1 MAHPRA
7 WLLALALLTLVVL
20 TLPAA
25 AATARSQAHLPVEF
39 EINQGQSDPRVTF
52 LAHGAGATLYLT
64 SNGTSIRL
72 VAGSAH
78 AAGPRASKAPHAA
91 VVTTTWLGA
100 STHPAIEGQGPLEAR
115 SNYFIGNN
123 PSRWRTN
130 VPHFARVRYRGLYP
144 GIDLVYYGSAS
155 RGYGSA
161 SDGRDEASGG
171 SGSASTD
178 GGDVPRLEYDLIV
191 APGADPGVIRLAVDG
206 AESATVDER
215 GDLRLTTAAG
225 VMIQQKPVV
234 YQEIDGAHRP
244 VAGSYTLRRVH
255 ANEGRSRGRYEVGIA
270 LGSYDPA
277 RPLVIDPVLDLS
289 SYWGGSADDVAT
301 AIAVDANTG
310 AIALAGYTDS
320 TMDFP
325 IVDPVPGVSVTG
337 ASTYAFVTKLNQTQ
351 KVVSYSTF
359 IGGINVESGNP
370 PTTEAM
376 GVEMDNSGSVFV
388 TGWTNTTDFPIEP
401 NDSSSND
408 FAYQVNYGGGD
419 SDAFVMKIEKK
430 GNAIKYATYL
440 GGTGSDQANSIRIT
454 ASNAFVTGTTSSTDF
469 PTKVPWQSTYGGGA
483 SDAFVAEVD
492 SKGKSLAFSTYLGG
506 SGEEQGLA
514 LAIGSGGSSTVTGW
528 TNSYDFPTHVGQAS
542 HNPLQKTYGGGL
554 SDAFVTHLS
563 GDGRSVLYSTYLGG
577 SGDDVGYAIF
587 EASNTPFVTGSTTSK
602 NSDVNP
608 FPTTTNAIQTDNAG
622 GEDAFISRLDT
633 KGETLRFSTY
643 LGGSGDDAGFG
654 IERSPEGFIYVT
666 GETDSATS
674 FPLKDA
680 LQPTYG
686 GGSSDAFLLRLN
698 TDYTLDYSTF
708 WGGDGADIG
717 RAIVLDVG
725 AVYVTGIT
733 QSDTNSFRILNP
745 ITVTS
750 PPANVNYIGDHYSGG
765 TDVFLLKV
773 LDNQTSGCNMGSL
786 GRPFSRYGRID
797 PGLPA
802 VVALAGVM
810 WLIRRLRRIR
820 KSSGRC

>member
-1 MAHPRA
+1 
-7 WLLALALLTLVVL
+7 
-20 TLPAA
+20 
-25 AATARSQAHLPVEF
+25 
-39 EINQGQSDPRVTF
+39 
-52 LAHGAGATLYLT
+52 
-64 SNGTSIRL
+64 
-72 VAGSAH
+72 
-78 AAGPRASKAPHAA
+78 
-91 VVTTTWLGA
+91 
-100 STHPAIEGQGPLEAR
+100 
-115 SNYFIGNN
+115 
-123 PSRWRTN
+123 
-130 VPHFARVRYRGLYP
+130 
-144 GIDLVYYGSAS
+144 YGSAS

-161 SDGRDEASGG
+161 SRGDGSASDGGDEASGG

-178 GGDVPRLEYDLIV
+178 EGDAPRLEYDLIV

-206 AESATVDER
+206 AESATIDER
-215 GDLRLTTAAG
+215 GDLRLTTVAG

-234 YQEIDGAHRP
+234 YQEIDGVRRP
-244 VAGSYTLRRVH
+244 VAGSYTLRRDH
-255 ANEGRSRGRYEVGIA
+255 ANEGRSQGRYEVGVA
-270 LGSYDPA
+270 LGLYDPA
-277 RPLVIDPVLDLS
+277 RPLVIDPILDLS

-310 AIALAGYTDS
+310 AIVLAGYTDS
-320 TMDFP
+320 TDFP
-325 IVDPVPGVSVTG
+325 LVAQVPGACTPPCSPG
-337 ASTYAFVTKLNQTQ
+337 NTYAFVTRLNQTQ
-351 KVVSYSTF
+351 QVVNYSTF
-359 IGGINVESGNP
+359 IGGNTGESGNP
-370 PTTEAM
+370 PITEAM
-376 GVEMDNSGSVFV
+376 GVEMDNSGAVYV

-408 FAYQVNYGGGD
+408 FAFQVNYGGGD

-440 GGTGSDQANSIRIT
+440 GGTGSDRANSIRIT
-454 ASNAFVTGTTSSTDF
+454 VGNAFVTGATSSTDF
-469 PTKVPWQSTYGGGA
+469 PTKVPWQSAYGGGA

-492 SKGKSLAFSTYLGG
+492 SKGKSLAYSTYLGG

-542 HNPLQKTYGGGL
+542 HDPLQKTYGGGN

-563 GDGRSVLYSTYLGG
+563 GDGRSLLYSTYLGG

-587 EASNTPFVTGSTTSK
+587 EASDTPYVTGSTTSK
-602 NSDVNP
+602 NSDLNP
-608 FPTTTNAIQTDNAG
+608 FPTTTDAIQTDNAG
-622 GEDAFISRLDT
+622 GEDVFITRLDN

-666 GETDSATS
+666 GETGSATS

-686 GGSSDAFLLRLN
+686 RGSSDAFLLRLN
-698 TDYTLDYSTF
+698 TDYTIDYSTF
-708 WGGDGADIG
+708 WGGDGADKG
-717 RAIVLDVG
+717 LAIVLDVG
-725 AVYVTGIT
+725 AVYVTGTT
-733 QSDTNSFRILNP
+733 QSGTDSFRILNP

-765 TDVFLLKV
+765 TDVILLKV
-773 LDNQTSGCNMGSL
+773 LDNQTSGCNMGPL
-786 GRPFSRYGRID
+786 ERPFTRYGRID

-802 VVALAGVM
+802 VVALAGVI

-820 KSSGRC
+820 KSSGRS